1 MVYNYTT
8 MWLTLQYTH
17 VFTLPTLTSRLA
29 ALLACKL
36 ILVLFLMLL
45 TCLPHILTLNP
56 CRLLSMA
63 HLPALAVTVKWH
75 QVLHL

>member
-1 MVYNYTT
+1 MAYNYT
-8 MWLTLQYTH
+8 MIWLTLKYAH

-36 ILVLFLMLL
+36 ILVLFLTLL
-45 TCLPHILTLNP
+45 ICLPHTLTLNP
-56 CRLLSMA
+56 CRFLSMA
-63 HLPALAVTVKWH
+63 HLPALAVTVKWQ